1 MNSNEASE
9 ILLMIKEVY
18 PKWELTETKLK
29 ALVPVL
35 LKMDYPGVVD
45 NLHEHIASKP
55 FAPTMNEIAAYPKV
69 ADKTQEKI
77 KAFEREAEE
86 NPPTPEQ
93 REVLKARLKQFMRKD
108 DSDE

>member
-1 MNSNEASE
+1 MKSEEAAN

-18 PKWELTETKLK
+18 PNWGLTDTKAA

-35 LKMDYPGVVD
+35 IKMEYQGVVD
-45 NLHEHIASKP
+45 NLHEHIALKP

-77 KAFEREAEE
+77 KAFEREAED

-93 REVLKARLKQFMRKD
+93 REILKARLKQFMRKD